1 MSVFLGVYLSF
12 CGNAYTLVAYIFI
25 QTMPNRPYKIRTDHY
40 QYIKDNSLSLS
51 SVVQNALN
59 DVMSGDLDPP
69 EENQRDTFNYEFQR
83 TSISLTP
90 EQNEFVGQADFSFTI
105 FVHKIL
111 EDRLERE
118 RKLQEIDE

>member
-1 MSVFLGVYLSF
+1 
-12 CGNAYTLVAYIFI
+12 
-25 QTMPNRPYKIRTDHY
+25 MPNRPYKIRTDHY

-111 EDRLERE
+111 EDRIERE